1 MRRSCTVVEE
11 LYGGAHQAE
20 DAFLNQTG
28 RIGQTVWTMEGLWFD
43 GWCSVPV
50 TQEIAF
56 QFCIR
61 VILFKT
67 TCSNLSS
74 QSTHANHAEVSRL
87 GQPAKRSLHRRDM
100 AIERN
105 TSGRR
110 SWDPSTRR

>member
-61 VILFKT
+61 VILFKA
-67 TCSNLSS
+67 TCSNRFSL
-74 QSTHANHAEVSRL
+74 STHSNVSL
-87 GQPAKRSLHRRDM
+87 PSATSTDM

-105 TSGRR
+105 TSGR
-110 SWDPSTRR
+110 